1 MKAGKSMRSE
11 LVLVIVWMD
20 GELEGPAMDL
30 HKNWLKEEL
39 LYHENKAFSILT

>member
-11 LVLVIVWMD
+11 LVLVIAWMD

-30 HKNWLKEEL
+30 HKN
-39 LYHENKAFSILT
+39 